1 MRYLFSFF
9 FLWLLSS
16 ALFGQNIELDF
27 ARLSVENGL
36 SNNNTT
42 CTFQDSRGFIWI
54 GTQDGLNRYNGYEFT
69 HFKHNPKDKKSI
81 SNNIILAIHEDK
93 FGNLWVGTQDGL
105 NRYDRKSGSFSS
117 YKHHKDSAKSIRN
130 NKVYA
135 ILEDK
140 NGYLWVGTE
149 EGVSRMDRERKDF
162 THFRFP
168 SYYDAESNATAKTI
182 LEDKAGNI
190 LVGTYGAGLL
200 IKANDKKD
208 FIPMPAYADSLK
220 QEFIQHIFQDSKGN
234 YWIGTLKGIR
244 KIDTKNQLLGFS
256 PYQSSANDRE
266 FNQILSIGEDK
277 QGRIWAGTSG
287 GGLLL
292 MNPSDPMRFK
302 VFKNDFKKPHSIS
315 RDLINQIFID
325 KTGTVW
331 IATDGGGL
339 SVYDEGRDK
348 FEHFSYEIGNANALT
363 NNIVTSFYEDAKGV
377 LWVGTGGGG
386 LNKILNNNKP
396 SEKKIFTSFKNNPL
410 DKNSISDNYITCIA
424 PSKSGGLWVGT
435 SNGLN
440 YLDTQKNTFKVFRR
454 DITTKEESLE
464 DDHIISLFE
473 DENEV
478 LWIGTY
484 DGGLNKF
491 DTHKKTFKAY
501 RNIAEFAEY
510 TLSDNMVQVIT
521 QDRDGFLWIG
531 TGGGGLNRFDKK
543 TEKFIVFKNKL
554 EDSLSLA
561 HNSIKSI
568 YEDSK
573 GTIWVGTHGGL
584 DKFDKV
590 NGTFQNFDRK
600 NGLPSNTIHG
610 ILEDKKGYLWLSTN
624 AGLAHFW
631 IDKNIFYVY
640 DLYDN
645 LQSDQF
651 NTGAAMKSKNDGKLY
666 FGGNRGFNAFYPDS
680 VENNTQK
687 PAVYITD
694 FQIIGKNTKKNRHIN
709 IEDLL
714 GKESKRQS
722 IVLTHEEN
730 TFTIDFVALN
740 YRHSE
745 KNEYQWQ
752 LEGYDKDWT
761 KPSKQR
767 SVTYTNLPNGKY
779 KFKVRASNN
788 DGVWSEQSAEL
799 LIEVQKAIW
808 DTVWFRLLIALLFIG
823 VIYGFYK
830 VRVYQVEKQNKRL
843 EKQVQERTVE
853 ISAQKDEIMKIY
865 SELQGK
871 QEEVLAQQQEIVAK
885 NDFLE
890 KANGE
895 ISAQRNRVEKSFA
908 DIQIISEIGQKIT
921 TISHHDFV
929 IETVF
934 DKINTLVDVDMFR
947 IGILDKETKKIVFQG
962 FSGKERIS
970 TYYHDFSTREGQHL
984 SLWCIENQKEI
995 LINDFDKEYN
1005 LYIKNGKINTSI
1017 KDRPQSV
1024 IYLPLIVEEECIGV
1038 MTVQSYKKNVYTYEN
1053 INILKTLSTFTS
1065 IAIDNYRNYTELSE
1079 AKKEIENN
1087 KQKTEDSIRY
1097 AETIQ
1102 KAILP
1107 DDHFLKNA
1115 LEDYFVIFEPQA
1127 IVSGDFYWCKKVG
1140 NKVFLAVVDCTG
1152 HGVPGA
1158 FMSIIGSTILND
1170 IVIQQKNYEPAQVL
1184 EELHFGIRTAL
1195 RQENRINDDG
1205 MDICFCVLER
1215 QKAEGDNK
1223 DYSANLTFAGAKRPL
1238 YYVIDGKL
1246 ETLSANKRSIGGGRN
1261 VLQSPFTQQTITLPK
1276 GAMIYLATDGYAD
1289 QNNPE
1294 KEKIGSQNLK
1304 QWLQEISHEP
1314 VGVQDIKMLTHLVN
1328 HMADKT
1334 LQRDD
1339 ITLIG
1344 VRI

>member
-1 MRYLFSFF
+1 M
-9 FLWLLSS
+9 LLCS
-16 ALFGQNIELDF
+16 ALLAQDEELNF

-36 SNNNTT
+36 SNNNST
-42 CTFQDSRGFIWI
+42 CTFQDSRGFIWV
-54 GTQDGLNRYNGYEFT
+54 GTQDGLNRYNGYEFA

-81 SNNIILAIHEDK
+81 SNNIILAIREDK

-105 NRYDRKSGSFSS
+105 NRYERKTDSFSS
-117 YKHHKDSAKSIRN
+117 YKHHKDSARSIRN
-130 NKVYA
+130 NKIYA

-140 NGYLWVGTE
+140 NGYLWIGTE

-168 SYYDAESNATAKTI
+168 SYYDAESNAAAKTI

-200 IKANDKKD
+200 IKANNKKD
-208 FIPMPAYADSLK
+208 FVPMPAYPDSLK
-220 QEFIQHIFQDSKGN
+220 QEFIQDVFQDSKGN
-234 YWIGTLKGIR
+234 YWVGSMKGIR
-244 KIDTKNQLLGFS
+244 KIDTKNQVLAFA
-256 PYQSSANDRE
+256 PYTASANYRD
-266 FNQILSIGEDK
+266 FNQILSITEDTK
-277 QGRIWAGTSG
+277 GRIWAGTYG
-287 GGLLL
+287 GGVLV
-292 MNPSDPMRFK
+292 MNASNPKQFEIL
-302 VFKNDFKKPHSIS
+302 KNDFKKPQSVS
-315 RDLINQIFID
+315 RDLINQIFVD
-325 KTGTVW
+325 KTGAIWV
-331 IATDGGGL
+331 ATEGGGL
-339 SVYDEGRDK
+339 SICDEGRDK

-363 NNIVTSFYEDAKGV
+363 NNIVTSFFEDAKGV

-386 LNKILNNNKP
+386 LNKVLNNSNP
-396 SEKKIFTSFKNNPL
+396 NEKKIFTSFKNNPL

-424 PSKSGGLWVGT
+424 PSKNAGLWIGT
-435 SNGLN
+435 SSGLN
-440 YLDTQKNTFKVFRR
+440 YLDTQKNIFTVFKRN
-454 DITTKEESLE
+454 ITKDEGLE

-473 DENEV
+473 DEDEI

-484 DGGLNKF
+484 EGGLNRYDPKA
-491 DTHKKTFKAY
+491 KTFKAY
-501 RNIAEFAEY
+501 QNIAEFAEY

-543 TEKFIVFKNKL
+543 TEKFLVFKSRL

-584 DKFDKV
+584 DKFDKTT
-590 NGTFQNFDRK
+590 GTFQNFDRK

-631 IDKNIFYVY
+631 VDKNVFYVY

-651 NTGAAMKSKNDGKLY
+651 NTGAAMKSKGDGKIY
-666 FGGNRGFNAFYPDS
+666 FGGNRGFNTFYPDS

-687 PAVYITD
+687 PPIYIID
-694 FQIIGKNTKKNRHIN
+694 FRVFDKNSKKSSHIS
-709 IEDLL
+709 IDDVPAQ
-714 GKESKRQS
+714 KEKSQKIS
-722 IVLTHEEN
+722 LSHEQN

-752 LEGYDKDWT
+752 LEGYDKEWT

-767 SVTYTNLPNGKY
+767 SVTYTNLPSGKY
-779 KFKVRASNN
+779 KFRARASNN
-788 DGVWSEQSAEL
+788 DGVWSETNAEL
-799 LIEVQKAIW
+799 TIEVQKAIW
-808 DTVWFRLLIALLFIG
+808 DTIWFRLLIGLLIIG
-823 VIYGFYK
+823 IIYGFYK
-830 VRVYQVEKQNKRL
+830 VRIYQIEKQNKKL

-853 ISAQKDEIMKIY
+853 ISTQKDEIMKIY

-871 QEEVLAQQQEIVAK
+871 QEEVLTQQQDIVAK

-890 KANGE
+890 KANSE
-895 ISAQRNRVEKSFA
+895 ISAQRNIVEKSFA

-934 DKINTLVDVDMFR
+934 DKITTLVDVDMFR

-984 SLWCIENQKEI
+984 SLWCIENKKEI
-995 LINDFDKEYN
+995 LINDFDKEYQN
-1005 LYIKNGKINTSI
+1005 YIKNGKINTSI
-1017 KDRPQSV
+1017 KNRPQSV

-1053 INILKTLSTFTS
+1053 INVLKTLSTFTS

-1107 DDHFLKNA
+1107 DDHFLKSA
-1115 LEDYFVIFEPQA
+1115 LGEYFVIFEPQA
-1127 IVSGDFYWCKKVG
+1127 IVSGDFYWCKKVK

-1170 IVIQQKNYEPAQVL
+1170 VVVQQKNHEPAQVL
-1184 EELHFGIRTAL
+1184 EELHFGIRSAL

-1205 MDICFCVLER
+1205 MDICFCVLEKIETA
-1215 QKAEGDNK
+1215 QANIDASA
-1223 DYSANLTFAGAKRPL
+1223 DYSTKLTFAGAKRPL

-1294 KEKIGSQNLK
+1294 KEKIGSVNLK
-1304 QWLQEISHEP
+1304 EWLQEVSHEA
-1314 VGVQDIKMLTHLVN
+1314 VDVQDIKMLTRLVN
-1328 HMADKT
+1328 HMVENE